1 MREALAVGSCF
12 SALLSCSLK
21 VSACLYNATIHAARF
36 LFLYYNE
43 HRISAVRYLNADF
56 IKKCYGGLRLPHLG
70 CTGTC
75 HRTWVCF
82 FWPRCPKQ
90 GIQFG
95 LPLSLT
101 GLKPVLNSVWSFE
114 PTDFNRD
121 CYKQQSY
128 EATDGETW
136 SFVGS
141 NVPQL
146 NESIEKMIC
155 KMNHTLNCGYGIQ
168 VKL

>member
-1 MREALAVGSCF
+1 MT
-12 SALLSCSLK
+12 K
-21 VSACLYNATIHAARF
+21 
-36 LFLYYNE
+36 
-43 HRISAVRYLNADF
+43 RIETTHTLILVV
-56 IKKCYGGLRLPHLG
+56 
-70 CTGTC
+70 
-75 HRTWVCF
+75 WVCARAAGQGIV

-146 NESIEKMIC
+146 NESIEKMIYE
-155 KMNHTLNCGYGIQ
+155 MNHTLNCGYGIQ